1 MRLTALITLLCFTAF
16 VFSQSFTDDFS
27 DGELG
32 DPLWSGDVVSYS
44 AVTGELQLQGD
55 CVAGGENYLSSAVS
69 TKDSA
74 VWSFYVR
81 CEFDPS
87 TSNYAKVYLQSDNAD
102 LKGELNGYYVQIGG
116 ESGSTDA
123 VKLYRQ
129 DGTDKSLVLTGGE
142 GSAATAPELGIK
154 VIRSID
160 GEWKLYIDYT
170 GGTDYIFETSA
181 FDTEINGGSFMGV
194 DCIYTS
200 TRCDLFYFDNFYADP
215 LYTDTEAP
223 SIVSLT
229 VLSSTQLEV
238 QFSENVELI
247 SAESESNY
255 SVDHGVGSPLN
266 ASRNVTDNRKVT
278 LTFAGDFPSGLPLI
292 LTVSN
297 IEDAAGNTLV
307 TDVAGFSFYTAQL
320 YDVIIDEIF
329 ADETPVIGLP
339 EAEYIELYN
348 TTATDIDLT
357 GFTFSDGSS
366 LTDAFPSFILQADSF
381 VIVTDDGNAGLFD
394 SYGQVIYIG
403 SFPALNNDGDNA
415 QLFDAGGNL
424 LYNANYNTDWYHDA
438 LKEEGG
444 YSLEMIDTHNP
455 CQGEENW
462 RASAD
467 VGGGTPGR
475 RNSVAAD
482 NPDETAPSLVS
493 VYPPADDSLIIYFDE
508 AIETASLSTAVFSVD
523 NGMGEAVSATI
534 NNSTNTSVKLSFS
547 TTFSAGVLY
556 TLTVTGIKDCSG
568 NEALINNTIEFGI
581 ASPAESM
588 DIVINEILFNPV
600 SNGYDYVELYNRS
613 DKFIDLAQLNL
624 AEYDPEDTTAATEI
638 TAVSETPRLFLPAT
652 YILITADIDQ
662 TASAYFVSSTDNFI
676 ENSGMPNY
684 PDDEGIAGITNAA
697 GETIDKL
704 HYYHTWH
711 FPLVDDEN
719 GVSLER
725 LNYDAA
731 TQDENNW
738 HSAAEDKHYG
748 TPGSQNSIFGDISNG
763 EDIFSLE
770 YEVFSPDGDGYHDY
784 LVMQYNTP
792 AEGYVAAISIFDA
805 QGRLIKQ
812 VANNTQI
819 AREGF
824 FTWDGLNN
832 DNDKARMGIYIAY
845 AELFNL
851 DGTTTKEK
859 LKFTLVRK

>member
-32 DPLWSGDVVSYS
+32 DPLWTGDVASYS

-55 CVAGGENYLSSAVS
+55 CAAGGENYLSSAVS

-87 TSNYAKVYLQSDNAD
+87 TSNYAKIYLQSDNAD
-102 LKGELNGYYVQIGG
+102 LKGELNGYYLQIGG

-129 DGTDKSLVLTGGE
+129 DGTDKSLVLTGVE
-142 GSAATAPELGIK
+142 GGAATAPELGIK
-154 VIRSID
+154 VIRSLE

-181 FDTEINGGSFMGV
+181 FDTEINGGNFMGV

-200 TRCDLFYFDNFYADP
+200 TRCDLFYFDNFYVDP

-266 ASRNVTDNRKVT
+266 ASRDLTDNRKVT
-278 LTFAGDFPSGLPLI
+278 LTFAGDFPSGLPLT

-307 TDVAGFSFYTAQL
+307 SDAEEFNFYAPQL

-329 ADETPVIGLP
+329 PDETPVIGLP

-366 LTDAFPSFILQADSF
+366 VTDAFPSFNLQADSF
-381 VIVTDDGNAGLFD
+381 VIVTDDAHTGLFD
-394 SYGQVIYIG
+394 SYGQVIYIAG
-403 SFPALNNDGDNA
+403 FPALNNDGDNA
-415 QLFDAGGNL
+415 QLFDAAGNL

-467 VGGGTPGR
+467 VSGGTPGR

-523 NGMGEAVSATI
+523 NGIGEAVSADL
-534 NNSTNTSVKLSFS
+534 NNSSNTSVKLSFS
-547 TTFSAGVLY
+547 SAFSPGVLY

-568 NEALINNTIEFGI
+568 NEALINNTMEFGI
-581 ASPAESM
+581 ASLAESM

-613 DKFIDLAQLNL
+613 DKFIDLAQINL

-638 TAVSETPRLFLPAT
+638 TAVSETPRLFLPDA

-704 HYYHTWH
+704 HYYHGWH

-731 TQDENNW
+731 TQDANNW

-748 TPGSQNSIFGDISNG
+748 TPGSQNSIFGDIGNA

-792 AEGYVAAISIFDA
+792 SEGYVAAISIFDA
-805 QGRLIKQ
+805 QGRLIKLL
-812 VANNTQI
+812 ANNTQI